1 MAPFAVAFNL
11 AVCLF
16 FLASASASAVI
27 ARSAD
32 ELAGLLRRQTSISY
46 GDIPAGCQSSC
57 SSMVSTINSCSSL
70 SCFCTSSVA
79 SSFESCV
86 YCSYNL
92 MPTASQRSNGQALLD
107 TYNSACSGTGISSAT
122 FRGYYPSTSTTP
134 SGSRSTSPSSSN
146 PFDNMNGA
154 SSSANYG
161 IMALLGMA
169 GVAGVLLL

>member
-57 SSMVSTINSCSSL
+57 SSMVSTINV
-70 SCFCTSSVA
+70 SCF
-79 SSFESCV
+79 
-86 YCSYNL
+86 
-92 MPTASQRSNGQALLD
+92 LLF
-107 TYNSACSGTGISSAT
+107 I
-122 FRGYYPSTSTTP
+122 
-134 SGSRSTSPSSSN
+134 
-146 PFDNMNGA
+146 
-154 SSSANYG
+154 
-161 IMALLGMA
+161 L
-169 GVAGVLLL
+169 VLLLHVIGRELVRIVCLLLV